1 MNNVST
7 TCLIVSAKK
16 NINAKKDGDTK
27 IKKKVYRKREETASE
42 REREKERVSDRERDR
57 QRDRERV
64 CVRDVKCRN
73 FRRDSSQLSG

>member
-7 TCLIVSAKK
+7 CLIIFAKK

-27 IKKKVYRKREETASE
+27 IKKSLEKERGESE
-42 REREKERVSDRERDR
+42 RAREREKERVSDRERDR
-57 QRDRERV
+57 QRDRESV